1 MRGGSRLVAVAG
13 LVAIGSLLPS
23 ANATSGRHCAIQLNP
38 ISRHG
43 SVIEARGTVVGCY
56 PTFAQ
61 ALAAG
66 SDRCRSARGSRRQ
79 RHPPPE
85 RRRPRRVAGGL
96 PARRLAEP
104 ARSAAVIAAFGAA
117 SPLRDRQL
125 VLLGDDDLPPV
136 SPTSSVLI
144 GTEYN
149 ALGFGGSSND
159 YFASTACAGTD
170 VWEVNY
176 VGDAWNDLFSSGK
189 GFGGCDHNKKFQDA
203 DFGGSVLTCT
213 PNCNDYGLLSNEVS
227 SLRWKP

>member
-66 SDRCRSARGSRRQ
+66 SRGTIT
-79 RHPPPE
+79 
-85 RRRPRRVAGGL
+85 VD
-96 PARRLAEP
+96 
-104 ARSAAVIAAFGAA
+104 A
-117 SPLRDRQL
+117 SMTPD
-125 VLLGDDDLPPV
+125 LLGDDDLPPV

-176 VGDAWNDLFSSGK
+176 VGDAERPVLFREGVRRMRPQQEVP
-189 GFGGCDHNKKFQDA
+189 GCR
-203 DFGGSVLTCT
+203 
-213 PNCNDYGLLSNEVS
+213 
-227 SLRWKP
+227 LRRQRLDVHAELQRLRVALERGVVAPVEAVR

>member
-66 SDRCRSARGSRRQ
+66 SRGTIT
-79 RHPPPE
+79 
-85 RRRPRRVAGGL
+85 VD
-96 PARRLAEP
+96 
-104 ARSAAVIAAFGAA
+104 A
-117 SPLRDRQL
+117 SMTPD
-125 VLLGDDDLPPV
+125 LLGDDDLPPV